1 MSDFIIL
8 VRFEAHKLQKLH
20 LLAFFGLIAYLATF
34 KPHFAAAQP
43 KWQLKFE
50 NSTYTGDGD
59 PPEIWVKAFDP
70 SKEAGN
76 ITGKKMLK
84 LISKVK

>member
-59 PPEIWVKAFDP
+59 PPEVWVKAFDP
-70 SKEAGN
+70 TEEAG
-76 ITGKKMLK
+76 IVTGKKYL
-84 LISKVK
+84 SHGE